1 MIKYFSIL
9 FLCFSNCFSMQKGNS
24 KFHWFSLKFELPKA
38 QDDQFHKLLTER
50 STWKID
56 GDNIITTDRKGS
68 YSQPVSN
75 SSILFKQ
82 KKHFFHDASF
92 EKAGSKALINIC
104 GDIKNI
110 LSQDYFPGRDFC
122 KCLGST
128 RSTLIARAKTNDH
141 MLEELLAGIRTKK
154 LKLGEKFKNK
164 YGNGYIVEISP
175 DAKHKPTSFSL
186 DFFTYCIGSWKAE

>member
-9 FLCFSNCFSMQKGNS
+9 LLCFSNCFSMQTGPN

-82 KKHFFHDASF
+82 KKYFFHDASF
-92 EKAGSKALINIC
+92 EKAGSKALINIY

-110 LSQDYFPGRDFC
+110 LSHDYSPGRDFC
-122 KCLGST
+122 KCFGGT
-128 RSTLIARAKTNDH
+128 RSTLIAGTETADR

-154 LKLGEKFKNK
+154 LKLGEEFKNI
-164 YGNGYIVEISP
+164 YGNGYIVEIEP

-186 DFFTYCIGSWKAE
+186 DFFTYFIGSRKAE